1 MTTTKLFGIDC
12 VTDLADAVR
21 VQRQNHSGSLWR
33 ADWLWGKK
41 AAVRPSRVCKAIELA
56 QFAPLA
62 RKRMGLGIQSSKRVR

>member
-56 QFAPLA
+56 PLA
-62 RKRMGLGIQSSKRVR
+62 RKRKRMGLGIQSSKRVR